1 MLRRLIWRPALP
13 AAPAT
18 TPSPL
23 LRLPNYFARP
33 REESLLTR
41 QLRGTPR
48 LTVVLGAG
56 MSGKSAVLTQVLQPW
71 LTSAV
76 YVDLRQHSFADWS
89 GFYQLLAH
97 HFSTWGSAATAV
109 ERVMP
114 EELTLPFGLGAI

>member
-56 MSGKSAVLTQVLQPW
+56 MSGKSAVLTGLV
-71 LTSAV
+71 TRSDREAIAASAG
-76 YVDLRQHSFADWS
+76 DIATRAAA
-89 GFYQLLAH
+89 LAGG
-97 HFSTWGSAATAV
+97 WATTGEAH
-109 ERVMP
+109 R
-114 EELTLPFGLGAI
+114 